1 MRSHSEEASPDPLS
15 AIDYFATA
23 NGAQSWTQA
32 QEEEEGREEY
42 EGSEDGDSDIGGK
55 RKRKEEER
63 EVRTKKKKKKKT
75 KSNQAEVKGKDV
87 VVVKDAVL
95 KCSLWKP
102 CYYKNFE

>member
-32 QEEEEGREEY
+32 QEEEEGRE
-42 EGSEDGDSDIGGK
+42 DGDSDIGGK

-63 EVRTKKKKKKKT
+63 EVRTKKKKKKT

>member
-1 MRSHSEEASPDPLS
+1 MRSHAEEASLDPLS

-23 NGAQSWTQA
+23 NGAPSWIQA

-63 EVRTKKKKKKKT
+63 EVRTKKKKKKT
-75 KSNQAEVKGKDV
+75 KSNQVEVKGKEV
-87 VVVKDAVL
+87 VVVKDAVF

-102 CYYKNFE
+102 CYYKNIK